1 MVAAL
6 IAALFTVII
15 AIAALLVF
23 FRMRARGSSKHASRP
38 APVSSIGGSSSP
50 FVVKGGNAAKTQHQ
64 ASGVSLQER
73 LKSRFL
79 AIGVL
84 AAAIFGSLAAKLWS
98 MQVLS
103 SDQYLQEA
111 QENLLTTIKTPAA
124 RGRIFDAEGF
134 QLVGNETVPT
144 ILADVGVSEDRA
156 VMQRLSALLGVPYNV
171 VRARIKDTSGGAQA
185 LREVADGVPMR
196 SIAFIS
202 EHPEAFPGVT
212 VQDRTHRI
220 YPYGALASQV
230 LGYTGTASSD
240 DLDNVPDGLDY
251 QSGDEVGK
259 SGIEHAYEKVLF
271 GAHGERVVVADVDG
285 LVREVRSETDPTQ
298 GNDVHLTL
306 SARVQKVAEDALAA
320 MIAPDGAIG
329 TGKGVA
335 GACVAMEVDTGD
347 IVAMANFPTFTP
359 ESFVG
364 GISQEAWDRFNAE
377 SSHYPLMNRCIAG
390 TYPAAS
396 TFKAFTGL
404 AGLHYGFADSTRTW
418 DCSGEWTGFGE
429 EYPQHCWDLDGHG
442 EITFRTGVVVSCDIV
457 FYNIAKDFYDA
468 RDSIGIDAM
477 QDYIRNF
484 GLGRKTGIELSG
496 EAEGVIPTPEWKA
509 EAFKDAPE
517 NAQWLPGDMSNM
529 VIGQGDV
536 LVTPIQI
543 AVGYAGVATGKLP
556 TPNLLKQV
564 CNSAGDV
571 VVTHTPSSSAVP
583 EVTEEQLSVM
593 RDALHGVSEGD
604 STVHSII
611 SEYGYECGC
620 KTGTGEAFSRADNYA
635 WFVLYAPYD
644 DPKYVVSCLIE
655 EGGGGAQAAAPVA
668 AEVMDA
674 CLKYGEGALDTDVT
688 ATVPILDYV
697 ERQTDSSNSSGR
709 QD

>member
-1 MVAAL
+1 MTAAL
-6 IAALFTVII
+6 IAAIVTVIV

-23 FRMRARGSSKHASRP
+23 FRLRAGGFTSRTSRP
-38 APVSSIGGSSSP
+38 APPSSIGGTASP
-50 FVVKGGNAAKTQHQ
+50 FVAKKADAKARHQ
-64 ASGVSLQER
+64 ASGVSLQEQ

-98 MQVLS
+98 MQVLNS
-103 SDQYLQEA
+103 EQYSQEA
-111 QENLLTTIKTPAA
+111 QANLLTTIKTPAA
-124 RGRIFDAEGF
+124 RGRIFDAEGY
-134 QLVGNETVPT
+134 QLVGNKTVPT
-144 ILADVGVSEDRA
+144 VLADVGVSEDRA
-156 VMQRLSALLGVPYNV
+156 VMQRLSVLLGVPYNV
-171 VRARIKDTSGGAQA
+171 VRARIKDTSGGVQA
-185 LREVADGVPMR
+185 LREVADDVTMR
-196 SIAFIS
+196 HIAYIS
-202 EHPEAFPGVT
+202 EHPDAFPGVT
-212 VQDRTHRI
+212 VQDRTHRV

-230 LGYTGTASSD
+230 LGYTGAASSD
-240 DLDNVPDGLDY
+240 DLENVPEGLDY

-298 GNDVHLTL
+298 GNDVHLTI

-320 MIAPDGAIG
+320 MIAPNGAVG

-364 GISQEAWDRFNAE
+364 GITQEAWDRFNAE
-377 SSHYPLMNRCIAG
+377 TSHYPLMNRCIAG

-418 DCSGEWTGFGE
+418 NCSGEWTGFGE
-429 EYPQHCWDLDGHG
+429 EFPQHCWDLDGHG
-442 EITFRTGVVVSCDIV
+442 DIDFRTGIVVSCDIV

-468 RDSIGIDAM
+468 RNTIGMDAM

-536 LVTPIQI
+536 LVTPLQI
-543 AVGYAGVATGKLP
+543 AVGYAGVATGSLP
-556 TPNLLKQV
+556 VPNLLKQV

-571 VVTHTPSSSAVP
+571 VVTHTPETSKVP
-583 EVTEEQLSVM
+583 EVTEDQLAVM

-604 STVHSII
+604 STVRSII

-635 WFVLYAPYD
+635 WFVVYAPFD
-644 DPKYVVSCLIE
+644 APKYVVSCLIE

-668 AEVMDA
+668 AKVMDA
-674 CLKYGEGALDTDVT
+674 CLKYGEGTLDTEVS

-697 ERQTDSSNSSGR
+697 ERESADSGSNGR

>member
-1 MVAAL
+1 MTAA
-6 IAALFTVII
+6 I
-15 AIAALLVF
+15 IAALLTVIVAVAALLAF
-23 FRMRARGSSKHASRP
+23 FFIRSRGASAGRTPHP
-38 APVSSIGGSSSP
+38 APVSSIGGGASP
-50 FVVKGGNAAKTQHQ
+50 FVVGKTAGKAQHQ
-64 ASGVSLQER
+64 SSGVSLQES

-79 AIGVL
+79 AMGVL
-84 AAAIFGSLAAKLWS
+84 VAAIFGSLTAKLWS

-103 SDQYLQEA
+103 SEEYLRESQR
-111 QENLLTTIKTPAA
+111 NLLTAIKTPAA

-134 QLVGNETVPT
+134 QLVGNDTVPT

-156 VMQRLSALLGVPYNV
+156 VMQRLSALLGIPYNV

-185 LREVADGVPMR
+185 LREVAGGVPMR
-196 SIAFIS
+196 HIAFIA

-212 VQDRTHRI
+212 VQDRTHRV

-240 DLDNVPDGLDY
+240 DLENVPGGLDY

-259 SGIEHAYEKVLF
+259 SGVEHAYEKVLF

-298 GNDVHLTL
+298 GNDVHLTI

-320 MIAPDGAIG
+320 MIAPNGAIG

-377 SSHYPLMNRCIAG
+377 TSHYPLMNRCIAG

-429 EYPQHCWDLDGHG
+429 EFPQHCWDLDGHG
-442 EITFRTGVVVSCDIV
+442 NIDFRTGVVVSCDIV

-468 RDSIGIDAM
+468 RESIGIDAM

-536 LVTPIQI
+536 LVTPLQI
-543 AVGYAGVATGKLP
+543 AVGYAGVATGSLP

-571 VVTHTPSSSAVP
+571 VVTHTPVTSAVP
-583 EVTEEQLSVM
+583 EVTEDQLAVM
-593 RDALHGVSEGD
+593 RDALHGVSQGD
-604 STVHSII
+604 STVHALI
-611 SEYGYECGC
+611 SKYGYECGC

-635 WFVLYAPYD
+635 WFVVYAPFD
-644 DPKYVVSCLIE
+644 KPKYVVSCLIE

-674 CLKYGEGALDTDVT
+674 CLKYGAGTLDKEVS

-697 ERQTDSSNSSGR
+697 EGHTGDSESSGR